1 MWCLLYI
8 GDTTSSEEKFVAKY
22 RVVQKGSLV
31 IVKSKLSRK
40 DIVNEREIDYL
51 MRNYTQGLFRI
62 SYDGK
67 RIIEYT
73 APSAVPLKKYLKN
86 RILEEHIFWM
96 VIVQII
102 ERVRKIE
109 MLGLHPSNL
118 WMDMDALFINEAST
132 ELYCLYQP
140 LSNVAASGTAF
151 AVINDITYTEI
162 KKNVGT
168 QNRYLE
174 EFRDFLCSENSYRLE
189 NIEAYIAGVY
199 PGIYKAVGNPDRGK
213 SGFLTADR
221 STYQEHYAK
230 KVEPHQDDEVGGTVC
245 LIEEEDEIGGTVCLV
260 EEEYDEGG
268 TVVLG
273 MEDDYEDCGATT
285 VLVIE
290 ERKEAV
296 LIHIK
301 DGERKAVSTDTF
313 SIGKSNV
320 NDYCVTGNSA
330 VSRKHAMII
339 NRDDEFYL
347 LDCKSTNGTFLNDS
361 RLQEGEEVLLED
373 GDKIVLADEEFEIEI
388 R

>member
-1 MWCLLYI
+1 
-8 GDTTSSEEKFVAKY
+8 VAKY

-31 IVKSKLSRK
+31 TVKSKLSRK
-40 DIVNEREIDYL
+40 DVVNEREIDYL

-67 RIIEYT
+67 RTIEYT
-73 APSAVPLKKYLKN
+73 APTAVPLKKYLKN
-86 RILEEHIFWM
+86 RILEEHTFWM
-96 VIVQII
+96 LMVQII

-118 WMDMDALFINEAST
+118 WMDVDALFINEVTT

-140 LSNVAASGTAF
+140 LRNMIGSGTAF
-151 AVINDITYTEI
+151 AVINDITYMEI
-162 KKNVGT
+162 KKTVGT

-189 NIEAYIAGVY
+189 NIEEYIAGVY

-213 SGFLTADR
+213 SGFLTTDR
-221 STYQEHYAK
+221 ATYQEHYSK
-230 KVEPHQDDEVGGTVC
+230 RVEICQDDEVGGTVC
-245 LIEEEDEIGGTVCLV
+245 LIEEDDEIGGTVCLV
-260 EEEYDEGG
+260 EDAQDEVG

-273 MEDDYEDCGATT
+273 VEEDDEDCGATT
-285 VLVIE
+285 ILVIE
-290 ERKEAV
+290 EKKEAV
-296 LIHIK
+296 LIHVK
-301 DGERKAVSTDTF
+301 DGERKVVSNDNF
-313 SIGKSNV
+313 SIGKSKV
-320 NDYCVTGNSA
+320 NDYCIKGNSA
-330 VSRKHAMII
+330 VSRKHATII
-339 NRDDEFYL
+339 SRDDEFYL

-361 RLQEGEEVLLED
+361 RLQEGEETLLED